1 MEVKQVH
8 ALCYSATGVTEK
20 VVRALAAGLEEELG
34 LSPAVFHG
42 FRKPDERS
50 VDHVFGPGD
59 LVVVGSPTYAGRMPN
74 KIMPDFQARLRG
86 NGALAVAAVTFG
98 NRAYDNSLAELLALL
113 EAAGFRTVAAGAFPG
128 RHAFTDV
135 LGEGRPD
142 WDDQRAIRAFAG
154 RIAEKLRELE
164 EAPPPVEVPGDPEA
178 PYYIPKGL
186 DGEPV
191 KFLKAKPR
199 TDMGKC
205 CDCGVCARTC
215 PMGAIDPENV
225 AEVPGTCIKCQSCVR
240 KCTHHAKYFDDP
252 DFLSHVAMLE
262 KNFRE
267 PKEIE
272 TFL

>member
-1 MEVKQVH
+1 MEVKRIH
-8 ALCYSATGVTEK
+8 GLCYSATGVTEK
-20 VVRALAAGLEEELG
+20 AVRFLAKALEKELG
-34 LSPAVFHG
+34 LPQAVFHG
-42 FRKPDERS
+42 FRKPEERAA
-50 VDHVFGPGD
+50 DYAFGPGD

-74 KIMPDFQARLRG
+74 KIAPDFQARLRG

-98 NRAYDNSLAELLALL
+98 NRAYDNSLAELCALL
-113 EAAGFRTVAAGAFPG
+113 ERNGFRILAAGAFPG

-142 WDDQRAIRAFAG
+142 WDDRRAIQDFAG
-154 RIAEKLRELE
+154 QIAGKLRKLE
-164 EAPPPVEVPGDPEA
+164 AAPPPLEVPGDPDA

-199 TDMGKC
+199 TDLGKC
-205 CDCGVCARTC
+205 CNCGVCARTC
-215 PMGAIDPENV
+215 PMGAIDPKNV

-252 DFLSHVAMLE
+252 AFLSHVAMLE